1 MKAHIAGRAPCWPLA
16 TWLPSPASF
25 PPPPHRSV
33 LPVVRAIRMPT
44 RNLSEIFIQTLEQ
57 AVDSVVVI
65 DSRNTVVLF
74 NRAAEGLWGL
84 PRDQVIG
91 HNVSLLVPPDIRGAH
106 DGYNEANRRTGVNK
120 IVGSS
125 RTLHIQRSDG
135 STRWGSMS
143 ISKIEADGEV
153 LYTAF
158 VKDITEQHLQNEK
171 LRLLSLV
178 VDRTD

>member
-1 MKAHIAGRAPCWPLA
+1 
-16 TWLPSPASF
+16 
-25 PPPPHRSV
+25 
-33 LPVVRAIRMPT
+33 
-44 RNLSEIFIQTLEQ
+44 
-57 AVDSVVVI
+57 
-65 DSRNTVVLF
+65 
-74 NRAAEGLWGL
+74 
-84 PRDQVIG
+84 
-91 HNVSLLVPPDIRGAH
+91 IRGAH
-106 DGYNEANRRTGVNK
+106 DGYIEANRRTGVNK

-178 VDRTD
+178 VDRTDNAIMIVDDQWRTLYVNEGFNQLFGYTPEQLQSLTPL